1 MPDRLTGARSAV
13 YVWPAPRIAG
23 GALAIAI
30 TRGDTRGHALD
41 RRTTVA
47 ANWNSEVD
55 VLVVGSG
62 GSGLVAAI
70 LAADRGARV
79 LVLERSSKVGG
90 TTAVSGGG
98 AWIPLNHHMAQSGAP
113 DSRERALAYCTKLAA
128 GRTPPELIETF
139 VDTAHVMVK
148 YLEER
153 TPVAFQACT
162 LPDYQSEFEGA
173 AQGGRSLDPGLF
185 DLKQL
190 GDWAAHV
197 RPSPLMFIPMTM
209 EEALKA
215 PAQPKSLP
223 MGQIVE
229 RMKAGLVSSGNALVG
244 GLLKACL
251 DRGIEIRLGVRAR
264 ELVREDGRIAGL
276 RAEQDGADVRI
287 RARGGVVL
295 ACGGFEWNEELRD
308 RFLQGPITHHCSP
321 GHNEGDALLM
331 SQEAGADVGNMA
343 EAWLYPGA
351 EIPGEEHD
359 GRPVSRWVIGERT
372 LPHCIVVNRA
382 GRRFVNEGAN
392 YNDMS
397 KAMHQFDAASYGYP
411 NIPCWSVFDSQFR
424 ARYPVLTVMPADP
437 DPEWLAKSDTLDGLA
452 AAIGVDAA
460 GLAATVARFNAM
472 AAAGR
477 DDDFGR
483 GESRYEHW
491 LGDPTTPHPNLG
503 AIEQGPF
510 YALRIHVASS
520 GTKGG
525 PRTNARGEV
534 LNVRGEVIEGLYAAG
549 NAMAGVSG
557 PGYFGGGGTIGL
569 GMTWGYICGINAAA
583 AAKTAPE
590 RAVR

>member
-1 MPDRLTGARSAV
+1 M
-13 YVWPAPRIAG
+13 
-23 GALAIAI
+23 
-30 TRGDTRGHALD
+30 
-41 RRTTVA
+41 TTQWT
-47 ANWNSEVD
+47 NDVD

-79 LVLERSSKVGG
+79 LVLERSPKVGG

-98 AWIPLNHHMAQSGAP
+98 AWIPLNHHMTDIGAT
-113 DSRERALAYCTKLAA
+113 DSRDGALAYCTRLSA
-128 GRTPPELIETF
+128 GRTPRALIETF
-139 VDTAHVMVK
+139 IDTGHLMVK

-173 AQGGRSLDPGLF
+173 SHGGRSLDPGLF
-185 DLKQL
+185 DVKAL
-190 GDWAAHV
+190 GDWASKL
-197 RPSPLMFIPMTM
+197 RPSPLMFVPMTM

-215 PAQPKSLP
+215 PAQPRSLP
-223 MGQIVE
+223 MGKIVE

-251 DRGIEIRLGVRAR
+251 DRGIAIELDTRAR
-264 ELVREDGRIAGL
+264 SLIIEDGRVAGL
-276 RAEQDGADVRI
+276 RAEREGVEMLV

-295 ACGGFEWNEELRD
+295 ACGGFEWNDDLRE
-308 RFLQGPITHHCSP
+308 RFMPGPITHHCSP
-321 GHNEGDALLM
+321 GHNEGDALVM
-331 SQEAGADVGNMA
+331 AQEAGADIGNMS

-351 EIPGEEHD
+351 EIPGEEHE

-397 KAMHQFDAASYGYP
+397 KAMHQFDAATYTYP
-411 NIPCWSVFDSQFR
+411 NIPCWSIFDSQFR
-424 ARYPVLTVMPADP
+424 AKYPVLTVMPADP
-437 DPEWLAKSDTLDGLA
+437 DPEWLAKADTLDALA
-452 AAIGVDAA
+452 ASLGIDAA

-472 AAAGR
+472 AQAGR
-477 DDDFGR
+477 DDEFHR
-483 GESRYEHW
+483 GESTYERW
-491 LGDPTTPHPNLG
+491 LGDPSSPHPNLG
-503 AIEQGPF
+503 PIEQGPF
-510 YALRIHVASS
+510 YALPIHVASS

-525 PRTNARGEV
+525 PRTNERGEV
-534 LNVRGEVIEGLYAAG
+534 LNVRGGVIEGLYAAG
-549 NAMAGVSG
+549 NAMAGISG

-583 AAKTAPE
+583 AAKAATASAA
-590 RAVR
+590 R